1 MANTYGDKA
10 FKIAKMS
17 SLTGKRW
24 PIIGKRLHDDFPYLE
39 AEVRVQN
46 FLLTFTER
54 QKFLLTFTERQSS
67 DFRSFC

>member
-24 PIIGKRLHDDFPYLE
+24 PVVGKRLHEEFPYLE
-39 AEVRVQN
+39 AEVKR
-46 FLLTFTER
+46 F
-54 QKFLLTFTERQSS
+54 SS
-67 DFRSFC
+67 QRLWQEPVKADKQVLKESHS